1 MISLDQVG
9 IVVEVEDQNI
19 APVMALFKKHHV
31 LEVRDR
37 ELADQ

>member
-9 IVVEVEDQNI
+9 IVIEVEDENI
-19 APVMALFKKHHV
+19 DPVMALFEKHHV

-37 ELADQ
+37 ELTDI